1 MSVLQGALPIP
12 YFRES
17 KHPLIQSLSHHSD
30 RQLLTLWQRY
40 PERGRYFVAIF
51 CRYGELIYAT
61 IAHQAALPTQLDYL
75 FALTWREIFAKIDEL
90 KLDTEIQAKPELL
103 KTWLLDLTNKCLQQ
117 EDFSSSQ
124 SNDYDLSMVSP
135 PLWCYLQQALGQLPP
150 LVRFILI
157 MAEKFQWS
165 PTRIVAYLQSEGDL
179 VSLMEVENYLNQGY
193 QILQQS
199 LPEDIREIYGKAD
212 RKEN

>member
-1 MSVLQGALPIP
+1 MSDLQETLPIP

-17 KHPLIQSLSHHSD
+17 EHPLIQSLSHHSD

-40 PERGRYFVAIF
+40 PERGRYFSAIF
-51 CRYGELIYAT
+51 CRYSAPVYET
-61 IAHQAALPTQLDYL
+61 IAQQVSSSVQLDYL
-75 FALTWREIFAKIDEL
+75 FALTWREIFRQMVEL
-90 KLDTEIQAKPELL
+90 KLDDEIEDESEFL
-103 KTWLLDLTNKCLQQ
+103 KNWLLDLTKMCLHQ
-117 EDFSSSQ
+117 EAFLSAQ
-124 SNDYDLSMVSP
+124 SEDYDLALVSP

-165 PTRIVAYLQSEGDL
+165 PTRIVAYLQLEGDP
-179 VSLMEVENYLNQGY
+179 VSLVEVDSHLNQGY

-199 LPEDIREIYGKAD
+199 LPEDIGEIYK
-212 RKEN
+212 